1 MNILH
6 VSAEC
11 SPFVKVGGLADV
23 VGTLPQ
29 EIKRLRNMETRVI
42 IPYYQSV
49 INRFGSETTHVT
61 HFSITLGTKRSVYVG
76 IESLKRGNILYY
88 FVDNIFYFGSRSDYY
103 NYGDESERFAFF
115 QIAVLEAICRI
126 DFKPDIIHVHD
137 WHTAVIP
144 LLIKRRYHDIHA
156 KTVLSIHNLQYQGIF
171 PLEDAQLFQLEDQS
185 LSHEGNL
192 NFLRAG
198 IETSDLI
205 VTVSRTYAAE
215 IMTDYYGYGMQR
227 LLREHSDKV
236 IGILNGISTRAYNPE
251 TDRLLAERYSV
262 RDFRSGKKKN
272 RDALEKRLKTSYASD
287 LPLIGIV
294 SRLVSQKGFD
304 LIRRVFDEM
313 LEQSE
318 FNLVVLGDGESEYV
332 DYFRGLEI
340 RHPHHV
346 SVTIGYDNQLAHL
359 IYAASDLFLMPSK
372 FEPCGL
378 SQMIAMRYGSIP
390 IVRETGGLVDTVTP
404 FNEYEMTGNGF
415 SFTHFNAH
423 DMMYVIRYALRL
435 HQLPHIWDCIVD
447 HAMAA
452 DFSWVRSA
460 KEYRQA
466 YRGLFKKRLEE

>member
-49 INRFGSETTHVT
+49 INRFGSKTTHVT
-61 HFSITLGTKRSVYVG
+61 HFSIALGTKRSIYVG

-88 FVDNIFYFGSRSDYY
+88 FVDNIFYFGSRGDYY

-115 QIAVLEAICRI
+115 QIAVLEAIKRI

-171 PLEDAQLFQLEDQS
+171 PLEDAQLFQLKDQS

-236 IGILNGISTRAYNPE
+236 MGILNGISTREYNPE

-272 RDALEKRLKTSYASD
+272 RDALEKRVKTSYTSD

-359 IYAASDLFLMPSK
+359 IYAAS
-372 FEPCGL
+372 
-378 SQMIAMRYGSIP
+378 
-390 IVRETGGLVDTVTP
+390 
-404 FNEYEMTGNGF
+404 
-415 SFTHFNAH
+415 
-423 DMMYVIRYALRL
+423 
-435 HQLPHIWDCIVD
+435 
-447 HAMAA
+447 
-452 DFSWVRSA
+452 
-460 KEYRQA
+460 
-466 YRGLFKKRLEE
+466 

>member
-1 MNILH
+1 
-6 VSAEC
+6 
-11 SPFVKVGGLADV
+11 
-23 VGTLPQ
+23 
-29 EIKRLRNMETRVI
+29 
-42 IPYYQSV
+42 
-49 INRFGSETTHVT
+49 
-61 HFSITLGTKRSVYVG
+61 
-76 IESLKRGNILYY
+76 
-88 FVDNIFYFGSRSDYY
+88 
-103 NYGDESERFAFF
+103 
-115 QIAVLEAICRI
+115 
-126 DFKPDIIHVHD
+126 
-137 WHTAVIP
+137 
-144 LLIKRRYHDIHA
+144 
-156 KTVLSIHNLQYQGIF
+156 
-171 PLEDAQLFQLEDQS
+171 
-185 LSHEGNL
+185 
-192 NFLRAG
+192 
-198 IETSDLI
+198 
-205 VTVSRTYAAE
+205 
-215 IMTDYYGYGMQR
+215 MTDYYGYGMQR